1 MPLDLTLQEPR
12 PAPVSQAE
20 LQRVLDRVW
29 RAERTAG
36 PETTRPW
43 ALTVRVTDDQEM
55 RQLNRA
61 FRGVDASTDVLSFG
75 YADPCE
81 DSVLRDVP
89 AAQGMLGDLILSR
102 PYIAR
107 IAAQAGT
114 ALADEFILCAVHG
127 LLHLMG
133 MDHATPTQ
141 AEAMFQ
147 RQDRWVRA
155 LGYAPR
161 PTWPLPP
168 AGEETAGDQILA

>member
-1 MPLDLTLQEPR
+1 MPLALTLQEPR

-20 LQRVLDRVW
+20 LQRALDRVW
-29 RAERTAG
+29 RAESAAG
-36 PETTRPW
+36 PETTRHW
-43 ALTVRVTDDQEM
+43 ELTVRVTDDQEM

-89 AAQGMLGDLILSR
+89 AAQGMLGDLILAR

-114 ALADEFILCAVHG
+114 ALADEFMLCAVHG

-133 MDHATPTQ
+133 MDHATPPQ

-147 RQDRWVRA
+147 RQDHWVRA

-168 AGEETAGDQILA
+168 AGEETAGGPILA

>member
-1 MPLDLTLQEPR
+1 M
-12 PAPVSQAE
+12 APEGARRWEV
-20 LQRVLDRVW
+20 
-29 RAERTAG
+29 
-36 PETTRPW
+36 
-43 ALTVRVTDDQEM
+43 TVRVTDDREM

-75 YADPCE
+75 YAGRAD
-81 DSVLRDVP
+81 DSVRLDVP
-89 AAQGMLGDLILSR
+89 AAQGILGDLILSR

-107 IAAQAGT
+107 MAAQAGT

-133 MDHATPTQ
+133 MDHATPAQ
-141 AEAMFQ
+141 AQAMFQ

-161 PTWPLPP
+161 PTWPMPP
-168 AGEETAGDQILA
+168 AGEATAGGQILA